1 MDAYIQEGYFHDDGA
16 LYLFP
21 VAKSTEITMINTTE
35 WQPFANATGVTL
47 DQLST
52 TEGIVDVARQYY
64 EWTDSLTPDV
74 PDDGKAF
81 YFYGRDSM
89 SNYFII
95 GMKQMGIDIFDVEN
109 GEVTL
114 RPEKEQIRRLWD
126 NYYVPY
132 INSWFASLGKFRSD
146 DAKTGDILAYT
157 GSSSSSMYFPDHV
170 VLDDSSRPIGYTVL
184 PTPVMDG
191 LAATH
196 AIRTLPRKD
205 SAAVPIVA
213 VSANAFDEDI
223 KRSLASGMNAHL
235 SKPIEVQKLR
245 ELLRQLTS
253 NA

>member
-1 MDAYIQEGYFHDDGA
+1 M
-16 LYLFP
+16 
-21 VAKSTEITMINTTE
+21 
-35 WQPFANATGVTL
+35 
-47 DQLST
+47 
-52 TEGIVDVARQYY
+52 
-64 EWTDSLTPDV
+64 WTDSLTPDV

-132 INSWFASLGKFRSD
+132 VNSWFANLGKFRSD

-170 VLDDSSRPIGYTVL
+170 VLDDSSRPSATPYCPRRSWTVWPPLMPSAPCLGRTAL
-184 PTPVMDG
+184 PFPLWLSAPTSLTRISSVP
-191 LAATH
+191 LPAA
-196 AIRTLPRKD
+196 
-205 SAAVPIVA
+205 
-213 VSANAFDEDI
+213 
-223 KRSLASGMNAHL
+223 
-235 SKPIEVQKLR
+235 
-245 ELLRQLTS
+245 
-253 NA
+253 

>member
-1 MDAYIQEGYFHDDGA
+1 
-16 LYLFP
+16 
-21 VAKSTEITMINTTE
+21 MINTTD

-64 EWTDSLTPDV
+64 EWTDV
-74 PDDGKAF
+74 PDDGKA
-81 YFYGRDSM
+81 FYGRDSM

-132 INSWFASLGKFRSD
+132 IYSWFASLGKFRSD
-146 DAKTGDILAYT
+146 DVKTGDILAYT

-170 VLDDSSRPIGYTVL
+170 VLDDSSRPIGYAVL
-184 PTPVMDG
+184 PTPVMEG

-196 AIRTLPRKD
+196 AIRTLSRKD

-213 VSANAFDEDI
+213 VSANAFNEDI

>member
-1 MDAYIQEGYFHDDGA
+1 
-16 LYLFP
+16 
-21 VAKSTEITMINTTE
+21 MINTTD

-47 DQLST
+47 DQPST

-64 EWTDSLTPDV
+64 EWTDV
-74 PDDGKAF
+74 PDDGKA
-81 YFYGRDSM
+81 FYGRDSM

-132 INSWFASLGKFRSD
+132 VNSWFASLGKFRSD
-146 DAKTGDILAYT
+146 DVKTGDSLAYT

-170 VLDDSSRPIGYTVL
+170 VLDDSSRPIGYAVL
-184 PTPVMDG
+184 PTPVMEG

-196 AIRTLPRKD
+196 AIRTLSRKD

-213 VSANAFDEDI
+213 VSANAFNEDI

>member
-1 MDAYIQEGYFHDDGA
+1 
-16 LYLFP
+16 
-21 VAKSTEITMINTTE
+21 MINTTD

-64 EWTDSLTPDV
+64 EWTDV
-74 PDDGKAF
+74 PDDGKA
-81 YFYGRDSM
+81 FYGRDSM

-132 INSWFASLGKFRSD
+132 VNSWFASLGKFRSD
-146 DAKTGDILAYT
+146 DVKTGDILAYT

-170 VLDDSSRPIGYTVL
+170 VLDDSSRPIGYAVL
-184 PTPVMDG
+184 PTPVMEG

-196 AIRTLPRKD
+196 AIRTLSRKD

-213 VSANAFDEDI
+213 VSANAFNEDI

>member
-1 MDAYIQEGYFHDDGA
+1 
-16 LYLFP
+16 
-21 VAKSTEITMINTTE
+21 MINTTD

-64 EWTDSLTPDV
+64 EWTDV
-74 PDDGKAF
+74 PDDGKA
-81 YFYGRDSM
+81 FYGRDSM

-132 INSWFASLGKFRSD
+132 VNSWFASLGKFRSD
-146 DAKTGDILAYT
+146 DVKTGDILAYT

-170 VLDDSSRPIGYTVL
+170 VLDDSSRPIGYAVL
-184 PTPVMDG
+184 PTPVMEG

-196 AIRTLPRKD
+196 AIRTLSRKD

-213 VSANAFDEDI
+213 VSANAFNEDI

-235 SKPIEVQKLR
+235 SKPIEVQTLR

>member
-1 MDAYIQEGYFHDDGA
+1 
-16 LYLFP
+16 
-21 VAKSTEITMINTTE
+21 
-35 WQPFANATGVTL
+35 
-47 DQLST
+47 
-52 TEGIVDVARQYY
+52 
-64 EWTDSLTPDV
+64 
-74 PDDGKAF
+74 
-81 YFYGRDSM
+81 M

-95 GMKQMGIDIFDVEN
+95 GMKQMGVDIFDVEN

-132 INSWFASLGKFRSD
+132 VNGWFLSLGKFRSD
-146 DAKTGDILAYT
+146 DVKTGDILAYT
-157 GSSSSSMYFPDHV
+157 GSSSSSMYFPDQV
-170 VLDDSSRPIGYTVL
+170 VLDDRSRPIGYAVL
-184 PTPVMDG
+184 PTPVMEG

-196 AIRTLPRKD
+196 AIRTLSRKD

-213 VSANAFDEDI
+213 VSANAFNEDI
-223 KRSLASGMNAHL
+223 KRSLASGMNAPL